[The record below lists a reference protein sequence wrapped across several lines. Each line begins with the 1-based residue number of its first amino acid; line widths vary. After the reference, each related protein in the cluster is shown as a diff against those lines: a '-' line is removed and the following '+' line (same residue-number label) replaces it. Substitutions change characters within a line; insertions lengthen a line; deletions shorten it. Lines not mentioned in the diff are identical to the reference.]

1 MNLLPTEEKVKF
13 KKSYRLKILLV
24 GLFLFAG
31 VLILA
36 IAPIVASYF
45 LISYKIDASGRELA
59 GIKSEQGKSLTPY
72 VNIIKEVNREITV
85 LSKIRPGSLKV
96 EVYDLLKLIS
106 DYAVSIKEPRGAS
119 VVLNDISYSYRLPG
133 KVTKPTTPAV
143 EFFYNKIMVSGTASD
158 RASLQKFIQLLQDY
172 QKFANVESPIS
183 NFVSSKD
190 VNFTLTLSLKN

>member
-59 GIKSEQGKSLTPY
+59 A
-72 VNIIKEVNREITV
+72 V
-85 LSKIRPGSLKV
+85 RP
-96 EVYDLLKLIS
+96 
-106 DYAVSIKEPRGAS
+106 P
-119 VVLNDISYSYRLPG
+119 P
-133 KVTKPTTPAV
+133 PTPAHEARSRAPRARAV
-143 EFFYNKIMVSGTASD
+143 NAGTSRGLA
-158 RASLQKFIQLLQDY
+158 
-172 QKFANVESPIS
+172 
-183 NFVSSKD
+183 
-190 VNFTLTLSLKN
+190 